1 MRGLTA
7 RVVAIGILA
16 TGSVLLH
23 AQQVEKPSSPA
34 VFKAG
39 VQAVV
44 VAASVRDGRGRVVRN
59 LKKSDF
65 EVIDSGFG
73 KPIQEFY
80 SGNAPI
86 SLAVL
91 LDISGSMGIGGNMDR
106 ARHAVAEATKNL
118 HDASDEAA
126 LFTFDSGLQQVV
138 EFTKDL
144 ERVRQV
150 SLKGTPWG
158 TTSLFDAIAHAA
170 RSVAERDNRHRA
182 VLVVTDGIDTGST
195 LTASEVSAIASA
207 IDVPVY
213 LLTVVNPLD
222 HPGGEFEVL
231 AADQKVAQTATLA
244 DLARWTGGDMRIVS
258 VPSQTVEELADL
270 FAELRHQYLIIFE
283 PGPRPGWH
291 PLEIRTRKKDL
302 VVRARGG
309 YTTVP
314 PQSGS

>member
-1 MRGLTA
+1 MVA
-7 RVVAIGILA
+7 QVVVAGVL
-16 TGSVLLH
+16 TGTTLLH
-23 AQQVEKPSSPA
+23 AQQAGQTQAAPP

-44 VAASVRDGRGRVVRN
+44 VAASVRDGRGRIVRN

-65 EVIDSGFG
+65 EVIDTGFG
-73 KPIQEFY
+73 RPITEFY
-80 SGNAPI
+80 SGNAPV

-106 ARHAVAEATKNL
+106 ARNAVAVATRNL
-118 HDASDEAA
+118 RDASDEAA
-126 LFTFDSGLQQVV
+126 LYTFDSSLQKVV
-138 EFTKDL
+138 DFTKDL
-144 ERVRQV
+144 ERIRQV

-158 TTSLFDAIAHAA
+158 ITSLFDAIAETA
-170 RSVAERDNRHRA
+170 RSAAERDNRHRA
-182 VLVVTDGIDTGST
+182 VLVITDGIDTGSR
-195 LTASEVSAIASA
+195 LTAAEVSAIASA

-222 HPGGEFEVL
+222 HPGGDFEVL
-231 AADQKVAQTATLA
+231 AADEKVAQTATLA

-258 VPSQTVEELADL
+258 VPEQTVEELADL

-291 PLEIRTRKKDL
+291 PLEIRTRNRDL
-302 VVRARGG
+302 VVHARSG